1 MAAVLTAR
9 TRPVPLPGPVRRLVA
24 TVAVA
29 SFGTGLTLPFTLILL
44 HEVRGIALPVV
55 GLLLAVPG
63 VAGVAA
69 VPVSGALVDRVGP
82 RRVLR
87 GALVLQA
94 VGSALLA
101 VATTPLTALP
111 AVLLLGLGLG
121 PTFGAQSAL
130 LSSLLPETGSQARA
144 FAVQFTALNAA
155 LGLGG
160 LAAAGVVDVHR
171 PGTFEVLYLVN
182 AGACLFQAVLLPR
195 AGRAAHR
202 DDGPQPSYREVLA
215 DPVFRRV
222 VLVSLLLALTGY
234 AALDSGLPAY
244 ARVVGH
250 VSPSAIALV
259 FAVNTA
265 VIVGGQLAVLRLLR
279 RRRRS
284 SSLAVAALLW
294 GVSWAVLA
302 VVPGLSQSGRT
313 IAVLVFGGL
322 FGLGETF
329 MAPALQPLVNSLASE
344 RLRGR
349 YNALSTGAF
358 QIAFVASPA
367 VAAVLIGNGLGAVW
381 LAGIVVLSGV
391 GAVVAARLRH
401 RLTDEQDGLPV
412 DDPAGQGPPSD
423 PAESLLV

>member
-1 MAAVLTAR
+1 MTAARVRLS
-9 TRPVPLPGPVRRLVA
+9 GPVRRLVA
-24 TVAVA
+24 SVAVA

-44 HEVRGIALPVV
+44 HEVRGIALPTV

-69 VPVSGALVDRVGP
+69 VPVSGALVDRFGP
-82 RRVLR
+82 RLVLR
-87 GALVLQA
+87 GALALQA

-101 VATTPLTALP
+101 LATTPAAVLP

-130 LSSLLPETGSQARA
+130 LSSLLPAQGSQARA

-160 LAAAGVVDVHR
+160 LTAAAVVDVRH
-171 PGTFEVLYLVN
+171 PGTFQVLYVVN
-182 AGACLFQAVLLPR
+182 ALTCLLQAVALPR
-195 AGRAAHR
+195 PGRRAQR
-202 DDGPQPSYREVLA
+202 TGGPQPSYREVLA

-222 VLVSLLLALTGY
+222 IVVSLLLALTGY

-250 VSPSAIALV
+250 VSPQAIALV

-265 VIVGGQLAVLRLLR
+265 VIVGGQLVVLRLLR
-279 RRRRS
+279 TRRRS
-284 SSLAVAALLW
+284 SSLACAALLW
-294 GVSWAVLA
+294 GLSWAVLGI
-302 VVPGLSQSGRT
+302 VPGLSQNGRT
-313 IAVLVFGGL
+313 TAVLVFGGL

-329 MAPALQPLVNSLASE
+329 MAPALQPLVNALASE

-358 QIAFVASPA
+358 QVAFVASPA
-367 VAAVLIGNGLGAVW
+367 VAAVLIGNGLGGVW
-381 LAGIVVLSGV
+381 LGGIVVLCLLC
-391 GAVVAARLRH
+391 AVVASRLRH
-401 RLTDEQDGLPV
+401 RLTDEQDGKPG
-412 DDPAGQGPPSD
+412 DDSPPSD
-423 PAESLLV
+423 PAENLLV